1 MKGSPA
7 AFQTQ
12 IHNRSE
18 WAGVACGNSRFTG
31 RVGESYERGQV
42 RVQTSLFPH
51 RSDSAVT
58 HCKRVVLMNM
68 LSDHLG
74 DKKQTAFP
82 CFGGIFLANNLL
94 WWNGLSQKTE
104 MPPPCDHQP
113 HAQRRACAWQK
124 SWNAMLLWV
133 TGPDVSLLLLCMMPQ
148 MTRNHLCNWLRSA
161 S

>member
-31 RVGESYERGQV
+31 RVGESYERGRV

-94 WWNGLSQKTE
+94 WWNGLSQKS
-104 MPPPCDHQP
+104 
-113 HAQRRACAWQK
+113 RRPKCHRLVIINPTLKDELVRDKRAGTRCCCGWPDPMCRSSCSVWCHKWRVTICAI
-124 SWNAMLLWV
+124 
-133 TGPDVSLLLLCMMPQ
+133 D
-148 MTRNHLCNWLRSA
+148 
-161 S
+161 